1 MVTTRPAKGYPHAID
16 SDIECYPIV
25 YSCNIAHLP
34 CAPDAVFVDVHTN
47 QKNTTVEA
55 TIIKVH
61 SSTFQ
66 GL

>member
-1 MVTTRPAKGYPHAID
+1 MVTTRPAKGYPHAIV
-16 SDIECYPIV
+16 IECYPIV
-25 YSCNIAHLP
+25 YSWNIAHLP
-34 CAPDAVFVDVHTN
+34 CAPDAVLVDVHTN
-47 QKNTTVEA
+47 QKNATVEA